1 MLLLGCVPAVHMLL
15 HEGDRF
21 VIALELFVQP
31 PFKIIVRIGL
41 FDVAAAMGISR
52 LFMALTSFAA
62 T

>member
-1 MLLLGCVPAVHMLL
+1 MHMLL